1 MPTILAKVQRVAVRL
16 IFSRRT
22 IVLLA
27 IPCALLWLVIV
38 FLSASGHAAYGIS
51 RPSPQS
57 GRTTPPVARPSELQL
72 LPSAKQE
79 EQLSSK
85 PALPQPDRQEAVIT
99 EIDALEKESLA
110 LAQTLIRDFPG
121 KSDPLVLAGKV
132 YNRHGQTIK
141 ALEYWKQALKCNP
154 NRLDLY
160 DAMAGVALHNGEYAR
175 AAELCR
181 KGLGMSTQ
189 TPHLLYQLTEALNFL
204 GRLEESVNEL
214 QIAVR
219 LFPENGDFH
228 CQLGKTYMMLKEY
241 DKAKIS
247 YETAVK
253 LQPRSMSAYYGLFV
267 VCTRLGMTD
276 QSNQAMKQFRKLQG
290 ESLPVQWGPSDGTD
304 DALSCRRGFAM
315 TCADAGTIYLDNGM
329 PGKAEPLLRRAAAV
343 DPENIGC
350 RIQLA
355 QLLYSA
361 NRVPETVSIVRELI
375 GIACRTW
382 IPDRS

>member
-1 MPTILAKVQRVAVRL
+1 
-16 IFSRRT
+16 
-22 IVLLA
+22 
-27 IPCALLWLVIV
+27 
-38 FLSASGHAAYGIS
+38 
-51 RPSPQS
+51 
-57 GRTTPPVARPSELQL
+57 
-72 LPSAKQE
+72 
-79 EQLSSK
+79 
-85 PALPQPDRQEAVIT
+85 
-99 EIDALEKESLA
+99 
-110 LAQTLIRDFPG
+110 
-121 KSDPLVLAGKV
+121 
-132 YNRHGQTIK
+132 
-141 ALEYWKQALKCNP
+141 
-154 NRLDLY
+154 
-160 DAMAGVALHNGEYAR
+160 
-175 AAELCR
+175 
-181 KGLGMSTQ
+181 MSTQ

-355 QLLYSA
+355 ELLYSA
-361 NRVPETVSIVRELI
+361 EPGAGDRFHRPGTDRYRVQDLDPRQVLGGPKRPARGTLGFPKRSGAGHDLSRHRPLHNNRMTPEADGKEARRPSAITPE
-375 GIACRTW
+375 
-382 IPDRS
+382 